1 MSNKKGKITNH
12 RRVEIPWNDC
22 KQASPSLSILLSL
35 NILIIYNKQ
44 KKKKKKGISNYC
56 NYRVIFFKR
65 NKFYLYCFLY
75 YTLKIWNI
83 LSKMYFVIT
92 KFD

>member
-44 KKKKKKGISNYC
+44 KKKKKEFRIIVIIVLYFSNET
-56 NYRVIFFKR
+56 NFIFIVS
-65 NKFYLYCFLY
+65 YI
-75 YTLKIWNI
+75 TL
-83 LSKMYFVIT
+83 
-92 KFD
+92 